1 MSSPSP
7 SCWQGHL
14 GCAGPVSSHAVRGA
28 GSADSSQARKL
39 RGRGGGE
46 TSGLQAATHGCLL
59 PSPAPGLGGGTLAG
73 EKGTTLEPQVAQAQ
87 LEKQAGPV
95 VAETATG
102 RGNGRRRRA
111 GSHSRVLASAT
122 RGGLV
127 VGTSDGPQEGG
138 GQAAGTQ
145 PSVWP
150 FSACGLGG
158 HLSHWAHVQVGG
170 VLHQGS
176 SGDRKRSLHPS
187 ELWFSPVAWVATRGL
202 VPPGPPVHSRHHW
215 ALALSSSLCT
225 VLYSTW
231 KCWTAVYAMP
241 RYAPMHTASSRSK
254 MAGLTL

>member
-1 MSSPSP
+1 M
-7 SCWQGHL
+7 
-14 GCAGPVSSHAVRGA
+14 
-28 GSADSSQARKL
+28 
-39 RGRGGGE
+39 
-46 TSGLQAATHGCLL
+46 
-59 PSPAPGLGGGTLAG
+59 
-73 EKGTTLEPQVAQAQ
+73 
-87 LEKQAGPV
+87 GPV
-95 VAETATG
+95 VAEMATG
-102 RGNGRRRRA
+102 RGKGRLRRA
-111 GSHSRVLASAT
+111 GSHSRVLASTT

-127 VGTSDGPQEGG
+127 VGTSDGPQEGEG
-138 GQAAGTQ
+138 AGCWDPAKCVALQ
-145 PSVWP
+145 CM
-150 FSACGLGG
+150 FRCLGG
-158 HLSHWAHVQVGG
+158 HLSDWAHLQVGG

-231 KCWTAVYAMP
+231 KCWTAVYAIP

>member
-138 GQAAGTQ
+138 GRLLGPSQACG
-145 PSVWP
+145 PSV
-150 FSACGLGG
+150 
-158 HLSHWAHVQVGG
+158 H
-170 VLHQGS
+170 
-176 SGDRKRSLHPS
+176 
-187 ELWFSPVAWVATRGL
+187 VAWVAICPIGLMCRWAGFSTKVVQETERGPCIL
-202 VPPGPPVHSRHHW
+202 VNSGSVQSRGW
-215 ALALSSSLCT
+215 PRVGWSLLGRLS
-225 VLYSTW
+225 
-231 KCWTAVYAMP
+231 TAVITGP
-241 RYAPMHTASSRSK
+241 W
-254 MAGLTL
+254 L